1 MQLACDWPTLLMF
14 LEKNPCFEPF
24 LWSSSMK
31 IVSFAF
37 EHTFST
43 LAMSKLQTLL
53 QALAHPFSPY
63 FDQQAISPKIA
74 GQENSMTELK
84 RKS

>member
-14 LEKNPCFEPF
+14 LENNPCFEPF

-31 IVSFAF
+31 IVFFAF

-43 LAMSKLQTLL
+43 LLP
-53 QALAHPFSPY
+53 ALAHPFSPY